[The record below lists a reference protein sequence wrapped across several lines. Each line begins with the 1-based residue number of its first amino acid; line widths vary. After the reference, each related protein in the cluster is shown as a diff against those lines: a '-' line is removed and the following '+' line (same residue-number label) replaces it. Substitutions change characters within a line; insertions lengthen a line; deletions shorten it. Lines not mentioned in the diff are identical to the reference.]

1 MFQSLLSNTSVYLI
15 ANVMSAGI
23 PLLLLPI
30 LTRVLDPSQYGMVA
44 MFVVLIGAA
53 KSVAVSPF
61 IGAIN
66 RKYFDKYSIDDY
78 QSFVGSGLLL
88 IAFAIL
94 ILSSAVLY
102 TSDMLTDKLG
112 IPPLWLVLVIYVT
125 LNNALIELIL
135 GQWQI
140 RKQPKKYASIQIM
153 LPILNVVSSL
163 LLVLLLEWGAFGR
176 VSGIVFSYSTVALIC
191 LYVMLKL
198 RFINLLN
205 LQRKYFRE
213 ITKFSLPLMPHMV
226 GGLMLSTFDRFII
239 ATKLDLKS
247 VGIYFAAL
255 QIVMIAKVIFDALNK
270 AFTPWLYEQLNKD
283 SQKINSQIIKAT
295 YLWFMCIWLGVA
307 ACFYL
312 ASHIT
317 DFILGQNFHDAS
329 HLLGWL
335 AVSIAFKGMYLM
347 VANYCFYAKRTGYL
361 SAISIVTGCMTL
373 IFMLHFIER
382 YGLVGI
388 AYGTAVGMGIR
399 FLGVWWLAN
408 HCHHMPW
415 FTAFK
420 IQREKE

>member
-1 MFQSLLSNTSVYLI
+1 MFKSLLSNTSVYLF
-15 ANVMSAGI
+15 ANIMSAGI
-23 PLLLLPI
+23 PFLLLPI

-66 RKYFDKYSIDDY
+66 RKYFDKRSVDNYE
-78 QSFVGSGLLL
+78 SFVGSGLLL
-88 IAFAIL
+88 IAVAII
-94 ILSSAVLY
+94 ILSLAVFSAF
-102 TSDMLTDKLG
+102 DILTDKLG

-140 RKQPKKYASIQIM
+140 RKQSKKYASLQI
-153 LPILNVVSSL
+153 LLSILNVVCSL
-163 LLVLLLEWGAFGR
+163 ILVLLLEWGAFGR
-176 VSGIVFSYSTVALIC
+176 VSGIVISYSTVALIC
-191 LYVMLKL
+191 FYLMFKL
-198 RFINLLN
+198 RFMNILH

-213 ITKFSLPLMPHMV
+213 IAKFSLPLMPHMV
-226 GGLMLSTFDRFII
+226 GGLILSTFDRFII

-270 AFTPWLYEQLNKD
+270 AFTPWLYEQLNKE

-295 YLWFMCIWLGVA
+295 YLWFVCIWLGVA
-307 ACFYL
+307 TCFHL

-317 DFILGQNFHDAS
+317 DLILGQNFHDAS
-329 HLLGWL
+329 SLLGWL
-335 AVSIAFKGMYLM
+335 AVSIGFKGMYLM
-347 VANYCFYAKRTGYL
+347 VTNYCFYAKRTGYL

-373 IFMLHFIER
+373 IFMLYFIDR

-388 AYGTAVGMGIR
+388 AYGTALGMGIR

-408 HCHHMPW
+408 YCHNMPW

-420 IQREKE
+420 IKRKKE